1 MAWWLWKTNSQWK
14 HSKAG
19 RCMANSGKTEAEE
32 KLHDKRL
39 AQITSRKVLNRK
51 PEILLSR
58 YFASLWPRGK
68 NEDYNLWLFYF
79 KQLKNCYWACQ
90 YTPMQCKN
98 STSTLQASCQKKTLC
113 HLIAQ
118 HRVTGYSYCIA
129 NLTYF
134 VSKYDIFIDPF
145 FSFKIPFTYC

>member
-1 MAWWLWKTNSQWK
+1 MRFYLNQGLSSQRMLFFGTKVRCQRVKRLVCTNRCDKKSYGVVK
-14 HSKAG
+14 LSMKALEAG

-32 KLHDKRL
+32 KIHDKRL

-51 PEILLSR
+51 SEILLSR

-98 STSTLQASCQKKTLC
+98 SISALHASCQQKL
-113 HLIAQ
+113 
-118 HRVTGYSYCIA
+118 
-129 NLTYF
+129 F
-134 VSKYDIFIDPF
+134 VI
-145 FSFKIPFTYC
+145 

>member
-1 MAWWLWKTNSQWK
+1 MLFLEQRSGVKKLKKKLKGWFVPTDVTKKVMAWWLWKTNSQWK

-32 KLHDKRL
+32 KLYDKRL

-98 STSTLQASCQKKTLC
+98 SISALHASCQKKL
-113 HLIAQ
+113 
-118 HRVTGYSYCIA
+118 
-129 NLTYF
+129 F
-134 VSKYDIFIDPF
+134 VI
-145 FSFKIPFTYC
+145 